1 MSVIGGINEHLIQ
14 LIPVF
19 NTVDP
24 SGGTADTLTAV
35 QGQIAATNTM
45 VDTVNHGLLAN
56 TIGTYDTGIVAFNNP
71 VEFLA
76 GVNGDMTVQGNM
88 VVDGNVTCTALYQT
102 SDKRLKTDIGL
113 IDRPLSTL
121 LGIRGVTYT
130 WINDGRTEGAS
141 GSGKRSKNI
150 SQGLHED
157 VGFIAQDLEKVYPV
171 AVCKPMMEE
180 LGYESG
186 EGTSD
191 DYWRVSYIKVVPLL
205 VEAVKQ
211 LEGRVRELESQ
222 MDVVYRYNRLSKG

>member
-19 NTVDP
+19 NSVDP
-24 SGGTADTLTAV
+24 SGGTADTLTTV
-35 QGQIAATNTM
+35 QGQVAATNSM
-45 VDTVNHGLLAN
+45 VDSVNHSILVN
-56 TIGTYDTGIVAFNNP
+56 TIGTYDTGVVAFNNP

-76 GVNGDMTVQGNM
+76 GVNGDTNIGGNV

-102 SDKRLKTDIGL
+102 SDKRLKTDIGP
-113 IDRPLSTL
+113 IVRPLSTL

-130 WINDGRTEGAS
+130 WA
-141 GSGKRSKNI
+141 KN
-150 SQGLHED
+150 GD
-157 VGFIAQDLEKVYPV
+157 KDTGFIAQELEHVYPV
-171 AVCKPMMEE
+171 AVSKPVNIE
-180 LGYESG
+180 G
-186 EGTSD
+186 EGEGESD

>member
-24 SGGTADTLTAV
+24 SGGTADTLTTV
-35 QGQIAATNTM
+35 QGQVAATNTM

-56 TIGTYDTGIVAFNNP
+56 TIGTYDTGVVAFNNP

-76 GVNGDMTVQGNM
+76 GVNGDTTIQGNM
-88 VVDGNVTCTALYQT
+88 VVDGNVTCTTLYQT
-102 SDKRLKTDIGL
+102 SDRRLKTDIGP

-121 LGIRGVTYT
+121 LGIRGVNYR
-130 WINDGRTEGAS
+130 WARNDKNERD
-141 GSGKRSKNI
+141 SKN
-150 SQGLHED
+150 SENGNKD
-157 VGFIAQDLEKVYPV
+157 TGFIAQDLDKVYPV
-171 AVCKPMMEE
+171 AVCKPVNIE
-180 LGYESG
+180 G
-186 EGTSD
+186 EGEGESD